1 MVCLELQSFDGL
13 LESVEVELSGVE
25 LEAGVDDG
33 VGDLGSVTELRR
45 EAANLAADAQ
55 DLLSEEPGK
64 NAGEADL
71 SLAI

>member
-13 LESVEVELSGVE
+13 LESVEVELSRVE

-33 VGDLGSVTELRR
+33 VGDLGGVAELRR
-45 EAANLAADAQ
+45 EATNLAADAQ

-64 NAGEADL
+64 KRRCNW
-71 SLAI
+71 I